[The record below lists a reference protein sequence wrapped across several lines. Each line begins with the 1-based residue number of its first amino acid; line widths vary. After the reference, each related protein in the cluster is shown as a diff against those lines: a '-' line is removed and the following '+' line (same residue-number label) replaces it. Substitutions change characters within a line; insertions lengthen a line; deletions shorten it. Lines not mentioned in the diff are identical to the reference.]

1 MVRDDMTVGEVVIM
15 RRTVLGLSQK
25 DLAAMT
31 QVSTQ
36 TISRV
41 ERDESNWK
49 PRPSTITVLEGSLEW
64 PEGTYERLLN
74 RESGAVLAAITGG
87 MDLHPDEVVSDAQAE
102 GVAPQDAES
111 AQKGWSRSTYEASQ
125 RLSGSA
131 LVVLTGIVD
140 LYVRGHGNP

>member
-25 DLAAMT
+25 DLAGMT

-49 PRPSTITVLEGSLEW
+49 PRPSTITVLERSLEW
-64 PEGTYERLLN
+64 PEGTYQRLLDL
-74 RESGAVLAAITGG
+74 EPGAVLQAITGG
-87 MDLHPDEVVSDAQAE
+87 MERPAADGVASDAQPSVE
-102 GVAPQDAES
+102 PPDTES

-131 LVVLTGIVD
+131 LAVLTGIVD